1 MKKILTSLA
10 FLAFGLS
17 SDAQILWRV
26 CGNGLDNPSYI
37 FGSHH
42 LCPGDFCHTV
52 YGFDEAFACVD
63 CVVGELDLID
73 IQPLQMMELGSYMAL
88 PEGVELSSLFCAE
101 DWDFLYGEL
110 RSLFGSQIDEMM
122 GLKPMAIS
130 VALQNMIAARTFPQ
144 IAGQTSLDEYI
155 QRLACR
161 ASKKISGLET
171 FAYQADLLYNT
182 PLEKQAEELLEMVRD
197 GNQEELLTQITEA
210 YRGKNLENIWRLFE
224 ESFEEDDYLR
234 LVKQRNID
242 WADKMASMMAES
254 ATMFVVGAGH
264 LPGEDGILALLS
276 KMGYDVVP
284 VTPQEGVSSSLARWR
299 ATHFSDVKYDLFF
312 NIPDFKEGEITGS
325 VSLSFKSDLDAGEA
339 ILDFKGAEEDV
350 HKVLLNGESCD
361 FMVCNEHIVVRNLPK
376 GENTIYVEFVP
387 ASRPLN
393 RRDGFL
399 FTLLVPDR
407 ARLLFPS
414 FDQPDIK
421 GHFSLELEIP
431 SSGKAV
437 SNSVKISEQEV
448 APGRVRV
455 SFDTTE
461 ELSTYLFSFVAGHF
475 EVEEFRR
482 GERSISIYHRENDPK
497 KIKQLP
503 DIAGEVFDALEFL
516 EEYTAIPYP
525 FGKYDLIILPGFQYG
540 GMEHT
545 GATLYN
551 DTRMFLN
558 EQATLAERLARS
570 SLIAHETA
578 HMWFGDYVTMKWF
591 DDVWTKEVFANYFAS
606 RIVSPHYKGI
616 NHHLNFV
623 TDYLPSAYTE
633 DRTDGANSV
642 KQQLDNLADA
652 GLVYG
657 NIIYNKSPM
666 IMEMLVRLLGEEKF
680 RDGIREYL
688 SSFGYAN
695 ATWEDLIDIL
705 DGYSDMDL
713 KEWSHSWVC
722 EGGMP
727 VIEHR
732 IEDGEIVITQ
742 SDPTGKG
749 VLRSQ
754 EITYLVN
761 ENPCTVFLE
770 GKCARVPLPQGC
782 MECDDITVIP
792 NSDAR
797 GYGFFKV
804 EGSKGVDDLWK
815 SLKIH
820 NTKSDA
826 DEVLRASVLMTLY
839 ENVRSGDIQPS
850 SFVLNLLKHI
860 EREENEILFN
870 LALKYLSESCR
881 CYYDLSGE
889 FIGDVEASLWK
900 MVSRHRNRK
909 FRLSALRSYIS
920 VASTEAAME
929 RLYIIWNSQKAPAG
943 CTLGERDYTAISY
956 KLAIFFEDNSK
967 MILEKQR
974 SRISNPDR
982 IREFDFVSRGASSSI
997 QQRRALFESLLLPEN
1012 RVVEPWVGSALS
1024 LLNHPLRQKEALE
1037 FIRPA
1042 LSIIEEIQKTG
1053 DIFFPTLWLK
1063 SLLGG
1068 HTSAQAYKIVS
1079 DFLERNNTLSEKL
1092 RNKILHQSFHLKRF
1106 SAASGEGQVSR

>member
-1 MKKILTSLA
+1 MKRIITSLA

-17 SDAQILWRV
+17 SQAQILWRIS
-26 CGNGLDNPSYI
+26 GNGLEGYSYI

-42 LCPGDFCHTV
+42 LCPGDFCHSIN
-52 YGFDEAFACVD
+52 GFDEAFASVES
-63 CVVGELDLID
+63 VVGELDLVN
-73 IQPLQMMELGSYMAL
+73 IQPSQMLELSAYMAL
-88 PEGVELSSLFCAE
+88 PEGVELSSLFFPE
-101 DWDFLYGEL
+101 EWEFLYKEL
-110 RSLFGSQIDEMM
+110 KSFFGSQTDEML

-130 VALQNMIAARTFPQ
+130 VALQNMIAAKTFPQ
-144 IAGQTSLDEYI
+144 MEGQTSLDEYI
-155 QRLACR
+155 QRLAFR
-161 ASKKISGLET
+161 ASKKIAGLET
-171 FAYQADLLYNT
+171 FEYQADLLYNT
-182 PLEKQAEELLEMVRD
+182 SLEEQAKDLLETVKDGNSEELLIKLSD
-197 GNQEELLTQITEA
+197 A
-210 YRGKNLENIWRLFE
+210 YRGESLDKIWRLFE

-242 WADKMASMMAES
+242 WADKMASIMASS
-254 ATMFVVGAGH
+254 ASMFVVGAGH
-264 LPGEDGILALLS
+264 LPGEDGVLELLS
-276 KMGYDVVP
+276 RRGYDVVP
-284 VTPQEGVSSSLARWR
+284 VTPQEGVSANLARWR
-299 ATHFSDVKYDLFF
+299 ASHYSDVRYDLFF
-312 NIPDFKEGEITGS
+312 DIPDFNEGVITGS

-350 HKVLLNGESCD
+350 HRVLLNGESCN

-421 GHFSLELEIP
+421 GCFSLALEIP
-431 SSGKAV
+431 ATSVAV
-437 SNSVKISEQEV
+437 SNSVKIGQQEV
-448 APGRVRV
+448 TPGRTRV
-455 SFDTTE
+455 TFGTTE
-461 ELSTYLFSFVAGHF
+461 ELSTYLFSFVAGDF
-475 EVEEFRR
+475 DVEEFRR
-482 GERSISIYHRENDPK
+482 GERSISIYYRENDPK

-503 DIAGEVFDALEFL
+503 DIAAEVFDALDFL

-525 FGKYDLIILPGFQYG
+525 FGKYDLVILPGFQYG

-606 RIVSPHYKGI
+606 RIVTPHYQGI

-623 TDYLPSAYTE
+623 TDYLPAAYTE

-666 IMEMLVRLLGEEKF
+666 IMEMMVRLLGEEKF

-695 ATWEDLIDIL
+695 ATWEDLIEIL
-705 DGYSDMDL
+705 DRYSDMDL
-713 KEWSHSWVC
+713 KSWSHSWVC

-727 VIEHR
+727 VIRHKV
-732 IEDGEIVITQ
+732 EDGELVVTQ
-742 SDPTGKG
+742 SDPTGRG

-754 EITYLVN
+754 EVTYLVN
-761 ENPCTVFLE
+761 GTPCTLFLDGE
-770 GKCARVPLPQGC
+770 SVRVPVSHIC
-782 MECDDITVIP
+782 RECDEMVIIP

-797 GYGFFKV
+797 GYGFFKID
-804 EGSKGVDDLWK
+804 SSNGVNDLWK
-815 SLKIH
+815 SLKDH

-839 ENVRSGDIQPS
+839 ENMRSGDILPS
-850 SFVLNLLKHI
+850 SFVHELLKYI

-870 LALKYLSESCR
+870 LALKYLVESCR
-881 CYYDLSGE
+881 CYYDLSEE
-889 FIGDVEASLWK
+889 FIGEVEASLWK
-900 MVSRHRNRK
+900 MVSRHKNRK
-909 FRLSALRSYIS
+909 FRLLALRSYIS
-920 VASTEAAME
+920 VAYTETAME
-929 RLYIIWNSQKAPAG
+929 KLYIIWNSQKAPAG
-943 CTLGERDYTAISY
+943 CTLGERDYTSISY
-956 KLAIFFEDNSK
+956 KLAIFFDENSK
-967 MILEKQR
+967 MILDKQR
-974 SRISNPDR
+974 ARISNPDR
-982 IREFDFVSRGASSSI
+982 IREFDFVSRCASNSI
-997 QQRRALFESLLLPEN
+997 EQRQALFESLLLPEN

-1024 LLNHPLRQKEALE
+1024 LLNHPLRQKEALG

-1068 HTSAQAYKIVS
+1068 HTSAQAYEIVS
-1079 DFLERNNTLSEKL
+1079 DFLEKENTLSSKL

-1106 SAASGEGQVSR
+1106 SAVHQSGLISH